1 MIKNSKKIRGGEL
14 LAKALVEKGIEDVF
28 TLAGGFCNPALEG
41 FMNLQTNVVNCPHE
55 QIAGHLADGL
65 TRMDGS
71 GIIDVMD
78 IINLSNMILGF

>member
-41 FMNLQTNVVNCPHE
+41 FMNLQTNVVN
-55 QIAGHLADGL
+55 
-65 TRMDGS
+65 
-71 GIIDVMD
+71 
-78 IINLSNMILGF
+78 LSLIHI